1 MGAGCCK
8 EEEIDFDAEGKQA
21 YIYSIFAVLPDYQKF
36 LIQKKRKVLL
46 NLLLIIQDKHVR
58 AKNR

>member
-21 YIYSIFAVLPDYQKF
+21 YIYSIFMSHT
-36 LIQKKRKVLL
+36 
-46 NLLLIIQDKHVR
+46 NLFYSLW
-58 AKNR
+58 